1 MTNSCADSSKG
12 CNCDKND
19 LVWRKD
25 SGLFTDKSQLSVKQL
40 RFGDTS
46 ESGNKGTTHWENGNV
61 MAQHEFD
68 TTLYANYVQKWTA
81 ALT

>member
-1 MTNSCADSSKG
+1 MTRMTLSGAKTAVSS
-12 CNCDKND
+12 
-19 LVWRKD
+19 LI
-25 SGLFTDKSQLSVKQL
+25 SHSFSVKQL